1 MTKWSSVDGANFEN
15 HVTAS
20 LVDEIPPLSKIPL
33 TTNPVYA
40 LPKYPYSPSNI
51 VVDESDNVTLERG

>member
-15 HVTAS
+15 HVNAS

-33 TTNPVYA
+33 ATSPVYA